1 MALVCLEVLPVILQT
16 MIPPY
21 DNVRTNQ
28 KGEFWVAIHCR
39 RSMYPRLMS
48 CHVKLRKFLLSFPIP
63 AKYHYLM
70 HIDSKLYALII
81 RDSPMARC
89 FTSWRTARERW

>member
-1 MALVCLEVLPVILQT
+1 MKHLDDIVA
-16 MIPPY
+16 

-28 KGEFWVAIHCR
+28 KGEFWVAIHYR

-48 CHVKLRKFLLSFPIP
+48 CHVKQRKFLLSFPIP
-63 AKYHYLM
+63 TKYHYLM
-70 HIDSKLYALII
+70 YFDSKLYALII
-81 RDSPMARC
+81 RYSPMARC